1 MTEFGTMHAR
11 VVAILSGGN
20 LLNQV
25 DHSAS
30 HSTYGILVDRTP
42 FYATSGG
49 QVADIGNMTSEKVK
63 IHMVHAHVCSLT
75 FN

>member
-1 MTEFGTMHAR
+1 MQAR

-25 DHSAS
+25 NPSTSLSS
-30 HSTYGILVDRTP
+30 HSLYGILFDRTP

-49 QVADIGNMTSEKVK
+49 QVADTGTLTSEKVWNSFEYL
-63 IHMVHAHVCSLT
+63 IISS
-75 FN
+75 